1 MAVIAGDSYGG
12 TDSHCSNDLFGGEA
26 NWGLIS
32 GWETAKLEIMKWSNR
47 GNVKFL
53 LRKSLNGQTVK
64 ILMFFCGNHEM
75 VKQ

>member
-1 MAVIAGDSYGG
+1 MAVTAGDGYGG
-12 TDSHCSNDLFGGEA
+12 TDSDCSNDLFGGEA

-53 LRKSLNGQTVK
+53 LRKSLNGQTVE
-64 ILMFFCGNHEM
+64 I
-75 VKQ
+75 